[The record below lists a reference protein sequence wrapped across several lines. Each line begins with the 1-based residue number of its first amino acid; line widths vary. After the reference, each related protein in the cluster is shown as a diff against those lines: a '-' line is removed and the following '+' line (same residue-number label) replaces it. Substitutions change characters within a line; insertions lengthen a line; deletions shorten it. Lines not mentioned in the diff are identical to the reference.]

1 MLGGNLVITRYNPFM
16 TYVHTLSK
24 SLLVLFLY
32 GTVGCQQ
39 NTQSSGAL
47 GALDPS
53 SHSDADVCRFYEFSS
68 KWAKEA
74 EIRGLD
80 CSKQISDE
88 VPSVANNKPSVGS
101 HEAARPDGTSEEP
114 PAFITDQ
121 LARKEQDL
129 LQRAKLQAE
138 EAARETEQR
147 IIEAMYAGASD
158 SDLCLILERQYSGVR
173 GEAAIYQRD
182 LRNLKCRAS
191 GSISTLNTVEDRV
204 PPDLVIESVRF
215 SDSRTVNVIARASDL
230 SGIGEITFNGRP
242 PESIDETL
250 FSWSAF
256 VPREGLEVNIKAVDG
271 NGLASLVTERILRK
285 TVRNV
290 EPVLAPVNPNAG
302 PKLKPSKKR
311 VALVI
316 GIEKYANAPD
326 AKYASRDANYF
337 ADFAEVKLG
346 IPSANILLLRDDQ
359 ANERE
364 ILLAL
369 KSWLPQMIVPDE
381 TELFVF
387 YAGHGMPTADGSTAY
402 LVPHDAEVRLLADTA
417 ISRSR
422 FFDEIIAS
430 KPKSA
435 TFFFDN
441 CYAGTTRSQDL
452 LLAARPLSIK
462 VKEDELPSNFIVFAA
477 GESDQTA
484 GVIESVRHGR
494 FSYFLFK
501 GLEGEADIDADDKIS
516 TEELHQFIRLS
527 VGRFS
532 AGAQTPTM
540 LGDGSRWVLR

>member
-1 MLGGNLVITRYNPFM
+1 MR
-16 TYVHTLSK
+16 YVHGLNK
-24 SLLVLFLY
+24 SILLVFVCL
-32 GTVGCQQ
+32 TMGCQQ
-39 NTQSSGAL
+39 NLKSSDGAL
-47 GALDPS
+47 GALDPG
-53 SHSDADVCRFYEFSS
+53 SHSDADVCRFFEFSS

-80 CSKQISDE
+80 CSKQISE
-88 VPSVANNKPSVGS
+88 EALGVANKKGAIEPQETAKPDTGS
-101 HEAARPDGTSEEP
+101 ADLP
-114 PAFITDQ
+114 PLSADQ
-121 LARKEQDL
+121 LARKEQEL

-138 EAARETEQR
+138 KVAQETEQR

-158 SDLCLILERQYSGVR
+158 SDLCLILERQYSGVC

-182 LRNLKCRAS
+182 LRNLKCRSS
-191 GSISTLNTVEDRV
+191 GSISTLSTSEDRV
-204 PPDLVIESVRF
+204 PPNVVIESIRF
-215 SDSRTVNVIARASDL
+215 SDPRTVNIIVRASDL
-230 SGIGEITFNGRP
+230 SGIGEITLNGRP

-250 FSWSAF
+250 FGWTAF
-256 VPREGLEVNIKAVDG
+256 VPREGLEVKINAADAY
-271 NGLASLVTERILRK
+271 GLTSSVVERVERK
-285 TVRNV
+285 IEVNV
-290 EPVLAPVNPNAG
+290 EPTLTPVNPNIG
-302 PKLKPSKKR
+302 PKLKPSKNR

-346 IPSANILLLRDDQ
+346 IPSANILLLRDDE

-364 ILLAL
+364 ILLGL

-387 YAGHGMPTADGSTAY
+387 YAGHGMPTADGTTAY

-516 TEELHQFIRLS
+516 TEELHQFIILS

-540 LGDGSRWVLR
+540 LGDSSRWVLR